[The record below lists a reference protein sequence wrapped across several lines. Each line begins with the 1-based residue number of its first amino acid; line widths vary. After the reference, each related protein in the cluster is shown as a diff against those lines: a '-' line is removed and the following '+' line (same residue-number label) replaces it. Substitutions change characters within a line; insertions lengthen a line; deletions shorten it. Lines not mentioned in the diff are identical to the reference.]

1 MSEETMTPQEG
12 SGAITVN
19 EAATAF
25 EGFLSPAE
33 DSQEQPETDEVETVE
48 AEADES
54 EETEE
59 VESEEIESEDNTEE
73 VEYEASEDDDEA
85 EEIEEPQQ
93 TYKVKAA
100 GEEKEVTLEELMQ
113 GYQLGA
119 DYTKKT
125 QEVAE
130 LRKAN
135 EAERLAI
142 QQAAELRDD
151 YARRLQTLQQYM
163 ADAETGISSAELAD
177 LKENDPVGYAVKVA
191 EITERKEQLT
201 KLKAEQDRIAKEQQ
215 AEYVRN
221 MNAYIAEEAKKLSQ
235 HLPEFSDMKKGEQI
249 KNEIRSYLK
258 SFGYTD
264 QDLSKVVD
272 HRQILIAIKAK
283 RYDDMQKSKPNVK
296 KKVAQAH
303 KMVKSGTKVKAG
315 NRDITKQQMDRLR
328 QSGRKEDAAAL
339 FENFI

>member
-1 MSEETMTPQEG
+1 
-12 SGAITVN
+12 VN

-25 EGFLSPAE
+25 ESFLSPAE

-59 VESEEIESEDNTEE
+59 VESEDDTEE

-85 EEIEEPQQ
+85 EEVEEPQQ

-142 QQAAELRDD
+142 QQAAQLRDD
-151 YARRLQTLQQYM
+151 YAHRLQALQQYM
-163 ADAETGISSAELAD
+163 ADAETGISSSELAD

-264 QDLSKVVD
+264 QDLSQVVD

-296 KKVAQAH
+296 KKVAQAP

-328 QSGRKEDAAAL
+328 KTGSKQDAAIL

>member
-1 MSEETMTPQEG
+1 MSEKTMTPQQG

-25 EGFLSPAE
+25 ESFLSPAE

-59 VESEEIESEDNTEE
+59 VESEDDTEE

-85 EEIEEPQQ
+85 EEVEEPQQ

-142 QQAAELRDD
+142 QQAAQLRDD
-151 YARRLQTLQQYM
+151 YAHRLQALQQYM
-163 ADAETGISSAELAD
+163 ADAETGISSSELAD

-264 QDLSKVVD
+264 QDLSQVVD

-296 KKVAQAH
+296 KKVAQAP

-328 QSGRKEDAAAL
+328 KTGSKQDAAIL

>member
-1 MSEETMTPQEG
+1 MTPQQG

-25 EGFLSPAE
+25 ESFLSPAE

-59 VESEEIESEDNTEE
+59 VESEDDTEE

-85 EEIEEPQQ
+85 EEVEEPQQ

-142 QQAAELRDD
+142 QQAAQLRDD
-151 YARRLQTLQQYM
+151 YAHRLQALQQYM
-163 ADAETGISSAELAD
+163 ADAETGISSSELAD

-264 QDLSKVVD
+264 QDLSQVVD

-296 KKVAQAH
+296 KKVAQAP

-328 QSGRKEDAAAL
+328 KTGSKQDAAIL